1 MVVSTYR
8 VEEVGDGFYV
18 LRVNDRYTRFF
29 EALWEIP
36 EGITYNAY
44 LLKTGEGD
52 VLFDGWK
59 KPFAGMLLDALE
71 QVTSPDRLRYVVVN
85 HMEPDHSG
93 SLEEVVMWAPGVKVL
108 GHPMAG
114 RMMKAYP
121 RAKERFK
128 PVRDGEVLELGG
140 ERIRFIHTP
149 WLHWPETMMSW
160 IEAKDI
166 LVTCDAFGGYG
177 VFYGLFDDEC
187 TRWEDALRA
196 MQKYVVTVIGHYKQW
211 IGKNIAKLEKL
222 GVKPK
227 LIAPAHGLI
236 WRRDPQ
242 RVIELYKELGEA
254 RAKKGKVLVVY
265 ASMYGTVETMIRR
278 ITCEL
283 SRKGYKPVVY
293 GYTDSTRPYIAEIL
307 TDAIDAEAV
316 ILAAPTYE
324 ADVFPLLRLVAEEI
338 CWKASD
344 GKKAVIVS
352 SYGWGS
358 VAAKHLKKIM
368 EGCNYSVVETIEY
381 NAIGPLAITSEEA
394 RKIAEQVVG
403 ALEK

>member
-1 MVVSTYR
+1 MVTYR
-8 VEEVGDGFYV
+8 VEEISDGFYV

-44 LLKTGEGD
+44 LLKASEGD

-71 QVTSPDRLRYVVVN
+71 QVTSPDELKYIVVN

-93 SLEEVVMWAPGVKVL
+93 SLEEVARWAPKAIVL

-114 RMMKAYP
+114 KMLKAYP

-128 PVRDGEVLELGG
+128 PVGDGEVLEIGG

-160 IEAKDI
+160 IEAKRI

-177 VFYGLFDDEC
+177 VFYGLYDDEC
-187 TRWEDALRA
+187 NRWDDALRA
-196 MQKYVVTVIGHYKQW
+196 LQKYVVTVIGHYKQW

-222 GVKPK
+222 GVKPS

-236 WRRDPQ
+236 WRRNPEK
-242 RVIELYKELGEA
+242 VIEIYKELGEA
-254 RAKKGKVLVVY
+254 RAKKGKVLIVY

-293 GYTDSTRPYIAEIL
+293 GYTDSTRPYISEIL
-307 TDAIDAEAV
+307 TDAIDAEAI

-324 ADVFPLLRLVAEEI
+324 ADIFPLLRLVAEEI

-344 GKKAVIVS
+344 GKKALIVS

-358 VAAKHLKKIM
+358 VAAKHLRKIM

-381 NAIGPLAITSEEA
+381 NAIGPLAISSEEA
-394 RKIAEQVVG
+394 QKIAEQVVK